1 MSGRYV
7 RPKTAL
13 EIFFGFFHVMHLTV
27 ISTSASYKSIELFL
41 GDSVLLEKLKVAQVV
56 KNVSPSILLEESLS
70 YSQERAIGSYPEP
83 VKSRPQPHIQ
93 YFIKTFDIILTS
105 TLRSLSGFFLSG
117 FQLHFLMYLS
127 PHLSLL
133 LA

>member
-1 MSGRYV
+1 V
-7 RPKTAL
+7 WPKTAL

-27 ISTSASYKSIELFL
+27 SSMSASYQSTEHTL
-41 GDSVLLEKLKVAQVV
+41 GNTVHLEKLMVAQVV
-56 KNVSPSILLEESLS
+56 KNVSPSVLLEESLP
-70 YSQERAIGSYPEP
+70 YSQETAIGSYPEP
-83 VKSRPQPHIQ
+83 VKSRLQPHIQ
-93 YFIKTFDIILTS
+93 YFINTFDIILTS
-105 TLRSLSGFFLSG
+105 TLRSPSGFSLSG